1 MMGAG
6 NIGAAA
12 AREIIAR
19 HAFFVDWFAGRLE
32 DSAFA
37 AALAAFEP
45 DFHRI
50 GPDGALQD
58 REGLASMLSAARG
71 RFAEG
76 FAITIEDIAVLRETG
91 DDALVIYVERQEL
104 GGRTSFRRAGALFS
118 RNAGAPLG
126 VAWRFVQ
133 ETWIKDRTDGQPAAE
148 QREGEQQ

>member
-1 MMGAG
+1 MTNTGD
-6 NIGAAA
+6 IGAAA
-12 AREIIAR
+12 AREIVAR
-19 HAFFVDWFAGRLE
+19 HEFFVDWFAGRLE

-58 REGLASMLSAARG
+58 HEGLTSMLAAARG

-76 FAITIEDIAVLRETG
+76 FAIAIEDVAVLRETG
-91 DDALVIYVERQEL
+91 DDALMTYVERQEH
-104 GGRTSFRRAGALFS
+104 GGRTTFRRAGALFS
-118 RNAGAPLG
+118 RNADAPLG

-133 ETWIKDRTDGQPAAE
+133 ETWINDRTDEQPAAE
-148 QREGEQQ
+148 

>member
-12 AREIIAR
+12 ASEIVAR
-19 HAFFVDWFAGRLE
+19 HAFFVDWFAGRLS

-37 AALAAFEP
+37 ASLAAFEP

-50 GPDGALQD
+50 DPDGALQD
-58 REGLASMLSAARG
+58 HTDLTAMLAAARG
-71 RFAEG
+71 RLADG
-76 FAITIEDIAVLRETG
+76 FAIAIEDIAVLHESG
-91 DDALVIYVERQEL
+91 EEALITYVERQEH
-104 GGRTSFRRAGALFS
+104 GGRTTFRRAGALFS

>member
-1 MMGAG
+1 MTGAG
-6 NIGAAA
+6 DIGAAA
-12 AREIIAR
+12 AREIVAR

-32 DSAFA
+32 DGAFA

-58 REGLASMLSAARG
+58 HAGLTAMLAASRG
-71 RFAEG
+71 RFADG

-91 DDALVIYVERQEL
+91 EEALMTYVERQEH
-104 GGRTSFRRAGALFS
+104 GGRTTFRRAGALFS
-118 RNAGAPLG
+118 RNADAPLE

-133 ETWIKDRTDGQPAAE
+133 ETWINDRTDEQPAAE
-148 QREGEQQ
+148 